1 MHRLSLIS
9 LTALMAVGGVLA
21 FSVFV
26 SPQTLAAPAPTLP
39 TQPATTHAPT
49 PTSTGNSTSTA
60 SSTNSTLL
68 TGLPTSHSGSGDDGP
83 DGGSGD
89 N

>member
-26 SPQTLAAPAPTLP
+26 SPQTLAAPSPALP
-39 TQPATTHAPT
+39 TPQATTHAST
-49 PTSTGNSTSTA
+49 PASAGNSTSTN
-60 SSTNSTLL
+60 SNTNSTLL
-68 TGLPTSHSGSGDDGP
+68 TGPPTSHSGSGDDGP

-89 N
+89 D